1 MFAWRDYL
9 EVHPAADDY
18 PLLKD
23 SDPAAFRE
31 LVEDIRK
38 HGLRANIVLWEDGGG
53 KRWLLDGRNRLDAL
67 ADLDVLYAID
77 GDVGL
82 KTWTG
87 AKWAQLSGDRIQFQ
101 HLAGGDPRALALSF
115 NVHRRHLTPEERRAR
130 IEAAIK
136 RNPEKSDRAIGAE
149 VGHDHKTVGGVRREM
164 EDVGSI
170 PHVETRKDT
179 KGRKQ
184 PAKKSKA
191 ITKPA
196 PEQNDPEASA
206 ERMKQEYA
214 ADGADEWT
222 DEDILPDHLES
233 AFLIRADQARQF
245 AVYSGEA
252 TPSLAA
258 QARLV
263 AQAWSDLATSME
275 ARCIRRDKAMTTAA
289 KQAEKPAPASDND
302 LGIPGFLRRT
312 Q

>member
-1 MFAWRDYL
+1 MFAWRNYL

-38 HGLRANIVLWEDGGG
+38 HGLRANIVLWEGDGG

-67 ADLDVLYAID
+67 ADLGVLYDID
-77 GDVGL
+77 GELGL
-82 KTWTG
+82 KSWTG
-87 AKWAQLSGDRIQFQ
+87 TKWAELSGCALSVTHQAVPDG
-101 HLAGGDPRALALSF
+101 APYALAASL
-115 NVHRRHLTPEERRAR
+115 NVHRRHLTPEERRGR

-136 RNPEKSDRAIGAE
+136 RNPEKSDRAIGEE

-184 PAKKSKA
+184 PAKKAKA

-196 PEQNDPEASA
+196 PEQNEPEASA
-206 ERMKQEYA
+206 ERMKA
-214 ADGADEWT
+214 AHAVGNIT
-222 DEDILPDHLES
+222 LTFEDLIDQICRVRRMAEGLPKLLGHLDDLSDHQRREL
-233 AFLIRADQARQF
+233 
-245 AVYSGEA
+245 
-252 TPSLAA
+252 LAA
-258 QARLV
+258 IHEA
-263 AQAWSDLATSME
+263 AEAW
-275 ARCIRRDKAMTTAA
+275 TTLGAA
-289 KQAEKPAPASDND
+289 AAEKPEPASDND
-302 LGIPGFLRRT
+302 LEIPGFLRRIAQAT